1 MRKKV
6 AVILTAAVLTVTP
19 ALADQFLDDFN
30 TYAGS
35 LYHIPAIEPVVEN
48 LSYKSA
54 DVEIMNLGEVTIC
67 GQDPLSVI
75 SAACCALRAI
85 DNTGSQID
93 QYGRVLHA
101 YFLFQSTGKESRATA
116 ETGTMIFFSEEN
128 GVYTVRLV
136 K

>member
-6 AVILTAAVLTVTP
+6 AIILTAAVLTVTP

-30 TYAGS
+30 TYADG
-35 LYHIPAIEPVVEN
+35 LYGIPQITPVVEN
-48 LSYKSA
+48 MTYKST
-54 DVEIMNLGEVTIC
+54 DVEIMNMGEVTIY
-67 GQDPLSVI
+67 GENALSVI

-85 DNTGSQID
+85 DNEGSQID

-101 YFLFQSTGKESRATA
+101 YFLNRSQGKESRATT
-116 ETGTMIFFSEEN
+116 ETGVLIYFADEN
-128 GVYTVRLV
+128 GLFTVRLV

>member
-19 ALADQFLDDFN
+19 ALADPFLDDFN
-30 TYAGS
+30 SYRN
-35 LYHIPAIEPVVEN
+35 LYHIPAIEPIVEN
-48 LSYKSA
+48 ISYRST
-54 DVEIMNLGEVTIC
+54 DVEIMNMGNIEIYGEN
-67 GQDPLSVI
+67 PLPVI

-85 DNTGSQID
+85 DNAGSQID

-101 YFLFQSTGKESRATA
+101 YFLLQSSGKESRATT
-116 ETGTMIFFSEEN
+116 ETGVLIYFAEEN
-128 GVYTVRLV
+128 GLFTVRLV

>member
-30 TYAGS
+30 TYADG
-35 LYHIPAIEPVVEN
+35 LYGIPKIEPVVEN
-48 LSYKSA
+48 MTYKSTE
-54 DVEIMNLGEVTIC
+54 VEIMNMGEVAIY
-67 GQDPLSVI
+67 GGNPISVI

-116 ETGTMIFFSEEN
+116 ETGTLIFFSEEN
-128 GVYTVRLV
+128 GIYTVRLV

>member
-1 MRKKV
+1 MKKQI
-6 AVILTAAVLTVTP
+6 AVIMTAAVLSVSP
-19 ALADQFLDDFN
+19 ALADPFLDDFN

-48 LSYKSA
+48 LSYKSS

-67 GQDPLSVI
+67 GQDALSVI

-85 DNTGSQID
+85 DNAGSMPD

-101 YFLFQSTGKESRATA
+101 YFLNRSQGKESRATT
-116 ETGTMIFFSEEN
+116 ETGVLIYFAEEN
-128 GVYTVRLV
+128 GLFTVRLV

>member
-6 AVILTAAVLTVTP
+6 AIILTAAVLTVTP

-30 TYAGS
+30 TYADG
-35 LYHIPAIEPVVEN
+35 LYGIPQITPVVEN
-48 LSYKSA
+48 MTYKST
-54 DVEIMNLGEVTIC
+54 DVEIMNMGEVTIY
-67 GQDPLSVI
+67 GENPLSVI

-85 DNTGSQID
+85 DNEGSQID

-101 YFLFQSTGKESRATA
+101 YFLNRSQGKESRATT
-116 ETGTMIFFSEEN
+116 ETGVLIYFADEN
-128 GVYTVRLV
+128 GLFTVRLV